1 MSEERAECWN
11 ACESGVM
18 LSQLPS
24 PSGILQ
30 GLPLLNVIAL
40 HSQQNLLLCFDG
52 ITLVIRWEIL
62 PSHIQR
68 LEPRLSACVLV
79 DGEEND
85 VSAELNEADEAF
97 GALIESGQSVTDA
110 IKTLA
115 QIVFDMP
122 AR

>member
-1 MSEERAECWN
+1 M
-11 ACESGVM
+11 
-18 LSQLPS
+18 
-24 PSGILQ
+24 
-30 GLPLLNVIAL
+30 LNVIAL